1 MSNYR
6 LVFKGTP
13 FGSAASG
20 VASGNISSVTVIS
33 AGKAL
38 INFTL
43 DVGDTTS
50 NDAIAGDVVVL
61 TYGNKFMYGIFNGW
75 LPAGLGQGSFIVTYD
90 NEIYSPDV
98 QTMNIFAIFISG
110 YGLYQSINDV
120 TESYKITYN
129 LSHATFSKKMLTY
142 STTMEYDLTI
152 DDKRRFLVGNML
164 NALLSPEL
172 FFVDEC
178 KPQGDVV
185 YKVSLSQDSIETLNN
200 KFKKAISFKI
210 AVP

>member
-61 TYGNKFMYGIFNGW
+61 TYGNKFIYGIFNGW
-75 LPAGLGQGSFIVTYD
+75 LPAGPGQGSFMVTYD
-90 NEIYSPDV
+90 NEMYYPDI
-98 QTMNIFAIFISG
+98 QTMNIFR
-110 YGLYQSINDV
+110 Q
-120 TESYKITYN
+120 
-129 LSHATFSKKMLTY
+129 H
-142 STTMEYDLTI
+142 
-152 DDKRRFLVGNML
+152 LVRVH
-164 NALLSPEL
+164 S
-172 FFVDEC
+172 
-178 KPQGDVV
+178 
-185 YKVSLSQDSIETLNN
+185 
-200 KFKKAISFKI
+200 
-210 AVP
+210 